1 MGCHI
6 LKGLKIWTQKSTRV
20 VPIDVWKLAQ
30 SQAKENE
37 RSVARQI
44 AWLLRKEDE
53 KSNVQTAINKVA
65 S

>member
-1 MGCHI
+1 MDTE
-6 LKGLKIWTQKSTRV
+6 KYKSIA
-20 VPIDVWKLAQ
+20 VPIDVWRLAQ

-53 KSNVQTAINKVA
+53 KSNVQTTISKVA